1 MKQRLSRLNLQ
12 RKTAKKHLEGSLSRR
27 LMVFFIITFV
37 LSIVV
42 FYDIFEGY
50 ISTLLASAGFAIG
63 VMIGLL
69 AGRMFIIFWHPETEK
84 VVSRLDK
91 IGIVILALYILLE
104 VGRKWVF
111 GHWLHGAELN
121 AFGLAILTG
130 LLLGRLLSMAMKIKK
145 ILVAEN
151 KILVS

>member
-1 MKQRLSRLNLQ
+1 M
-12 RKTAKKHLEGSLSRR
+12 EGRLSRR
-27 LMVFFIITFV
+27 LSVFFIIT
-37 LSIVV
+37 SILFLVV
-42 FYDIFEGY
+42 FYDIFEGQ
-50 ISTLLASAGFAIG
+50 ISTLLACAGFAFG
-63 VMIGLL
+63 VIIGLL
-69 AGRMFIIFWHPETEK
+69 AGRMFVIFWHPETEK

-91 IGIVILALYILLE
+91 IGVVILVLYISLE

-121 AFGLAILTG
+121 AFGLSILTG

-145 ILVAEN
+145 ILIAEN

>member
-1 MKQRLSRLNLQ
+1 
-12 RKTAKKHLEGSLSRR
+12 
-27 LMVFFIITFV
+27 MVFFIITSV
-37 LSIVV
+37 LSIIV

-50 ISTLLASAGFAIG
+50 ISTLLACGGFALG
-63 VMIGLL
+63 VVIGLL
-69 AGRMFIIFWHPETEK
+69 AGRMFVIFWHPETGK

-91 IGIVILALYILLE
+91 IGVVILVLYILLE
-104 VGRKWVF
+104 AGRKWVF

-121 AFGLAILTG
+121 AFGLSILTG

>member
-1 MKQRLSRLNLQ
+1 
-12 RKTAKKHLEGSLSRR
+12 
-27 LMVFFIITFV
+27 MVFFIITFV
-37 LSIVV
+37 LSIIVI
-42 FYDIFEGY
+42 FDIFEGQ
-50 ISTLLASAGFAIG
+50 ISTLLACGGFALG

-69 AGRMFIIFWHPETEK
+69 AGRMFVIFWQPETEK

-91 IGIVILALYILLE
+91 IGVVILVLYIVLE
-104 VGRKWVF
+104 VERKWAF

-130 LLLGRLLSMAMKIKK
+130 LLLGRLLSMAIKIKK

-151 KILVS
+151 KLSVS

>member
-1 MKQRLSRLNLQ
+1 MENR
-12 RKTAKKHLEGSLSRR
+12 LSRR
-27 LMVFFIITFV
+27 LLVFSIIMFV
-37 LSIVV
+37 LSIIDV
-42 FYDIFEGY
+42 YNIFEGR
-50 ISTLLASAGFAIG
+50 ISPLLAGGGFALG
-63 VMIGLL
+63 VTIGLL

-91 IGIVILALYILLE
+91 VGIVILAFYIILE

-130 LLLGRLLSMAMKIKK
+130 LLLGRLLSMAIKIKK

-151 KILVS
+151 KIFVS